1 MFEPKPGPTETSSDA
16 NSAEK
21 YKISVCG
28 CLFLYHCNAV
38 IYVSKRGR
46 LRDTQPDWLSLTPL
60 IWTAEAVEPR
70 LGRMMKLP
78 LYLAHTSLPTAG
90 SMSHPP
96 LLFTQNKSR
105 ADRYRCIYVGLL
117 INIVTLPITSARSH
131 PFEIFRAKRLFGVWV
146 FYNSALIRPQM
157 ENPTAC
163 PSIIYSLCLLLNQAP
178 IGTITAK

>member
-1 MFEPKPGPTETSSDA
+1 MCSAAEGCQEPQTDAKPEETRDGFVTQSFYLTSKPPRSGSTHLTDQSAVFEPKPGPTETSPDA

-46 LRDTQPDWLSLTPL
+46 LRDIQPDWLSLTPL

-70 LGRMMKLP
+70 LGCMMKLP
-78 LYLAHTSLPTAG
+78 LYLAHTSLPTAA

-96 LLFTQNKSR
+96 
-105 ADRYRCIYVGLL
+105 
-117 INIVTLPITSARSH
+117 
-131 PFEIFRAKRLFGVWV
+131 
-146 FYNSALIRPQM
+146 
-157 ENPTAC
+157 
-163 PSIIYSLCLLLNQAP
+163 PSIYS
-178 IGTITAK
+178 K